1 MTPRLM
7 AGSALVNDMPNEVE
21 FALLKQSVAA
31 MERRN
36 ARLEQKLDEMAT
48 ADAKRIRSAAVTLG
62 AVVLS
67 LVSYIWVQFTG
78 WK

>member
-1 MTPRLM
+1 M
-7 AGSALVNDMPNEVE
+7 AYEVNEVE

-31 MERRN
+31 MEQRE
-36 ARLEQKLDEMAT
+36 AVLERKLEEMKAT
-48 ADAKRIRSAAVTLG
+48 DQKRIRSATVTLG

-67 LVSYIWVQFTG
+67 LLSYIWVQFTG